1 MPEIHQL
8 LLSGSVGSVWN
19 DSSQFILLYPLEK
32 GMQHAAVL
40 VSPYS
45 SPFLFTLSTDLSLV
59 LDFDA
64 RLMNILWE
72 WSIPRLQMASTVYL
86 CHCLKS
92 VKRKVQLQTVAWK
105 RLCNQNKRQGWS
117 SMKSGC
123 RILQKMSHFW
133 KIAKSNKCDGQR
145 EPGWL
150 SFPTISFPLF

>member
-1 MPEIHQL
+1 MLAHYNKNVFLVRTWEEHDTFTTQQSRTLTLKKGPLSLRMPEIHQL

-72 WSIPRLQMASTVYL
+72 WSIVDQSQQFFRCIDFISLKRFIKQCCRL
-86 CHCLKS
+86 
-92 VKRKVQLQTVAWK
+92 
-105 RLCNQNKRQGWS
+105 
-117 SMKSGC
+117 
-123 RILQKMSHFW
+123 
-133 KIAKSNKCDGQR
+133 
-145 EPGWL
+145 
-150 SFPTISFPLF
+150 